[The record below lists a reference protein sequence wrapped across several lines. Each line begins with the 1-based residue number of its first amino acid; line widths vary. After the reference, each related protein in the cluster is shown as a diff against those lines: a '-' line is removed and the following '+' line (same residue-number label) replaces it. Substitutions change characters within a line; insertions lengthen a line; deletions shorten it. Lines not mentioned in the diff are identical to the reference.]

1 MNLSQKQ
8 KQFMR
13 IDKYLK
19 LTRLIKRRTVAKE
32 LLERDI
38 IKVNEK
44 VAKPS
49 TEVKIDDILL
59 LPLGRHKL
67 TVKVL
72 NTVDYC
78 KKSESTTLYEI
89 LKDEIIEDND
99 QIEFR

>member
-1 MNLSQKQ
+1 
-8 KQFMR
+8 MR

-19 LTRLIKRRTVAKE
+19 LTRLIKRRTIAKE
-32 LLERDI
+32 LLERGI
-38 IKVNEK
+38 IKINEK

-49 TEVKIDDILL
+49 TEVKVDDILV

-72 NTVDYC
+72 NVADYC
-78 KKSESTTLYEI
+78 KKNESNTLYEI

-99 QIEFR
+99 QIEFK